1 MVTAIIVF
9 MGALV
14 IIAVVA
20 SLKHGTENR
29 KINKDHRAGKGIL
42 IRAAVIGGMGAGGTK
57 NSSLLGRNFFFI

>member
-1 MVTAIIVF
+1 MAKMENCSNFGLSDTRRQILVTAIIVF

-29 KINKDHRAGKGIL
+29 KIN
-42 IRAAVIGGMGAGGTK
+42 V
-57 NSSLLGRNFFFI
+57 